1 MNTDGLKRS
10 QTALTTTDRTAHTEQ
25 TQVTAHTEQTQVTAH
40 TEQTLVTAHTEQ
52 TQVTDNL
59 VGPVRAFKERLDSGS
74 LEGR

>member
-40 TEQTLVTAHTEQ
+40 TEQT
-52 TQVTDNL
+52 QVTDDL
-59 VGPVRAFKERLDSGS
+59 VGPVRAFKERFDSGS